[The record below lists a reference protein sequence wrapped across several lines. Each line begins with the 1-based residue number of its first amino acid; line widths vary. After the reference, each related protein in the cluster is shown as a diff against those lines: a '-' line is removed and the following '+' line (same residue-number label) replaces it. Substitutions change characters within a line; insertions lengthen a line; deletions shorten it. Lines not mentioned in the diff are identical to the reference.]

1 MFRNSQNHSVQWYG
15 FSDEVSN
22 RELINDPKLKEVFLP
37 DRKFFVQDRN
47 VKDVDCKAIIN
58 GDGNETIRASNKSAS
73 QPRDILL
80 SPMDY
85 MNLTS
90 NCGKFI
96 TKRGYVMSSL
106 TQTEANFA
114 IAFSLLMYKDV
125 EQAERLLRA
134 IYRPQNVYCIHVDK
148 KTDNDTF
155 RAMKGIANCFD
166 NVFMARIRIDVR
178 WGKFSVL
185 EPDLICMEDLL
196 QRNKKWKYFINLTGQ
211 EFPLR
216 TNYEIVRILMAY
228 NGANDIEGTVKRYVS
243 RGISQAVFVITV
255 FSCSKNFLLLCFR
268 YIVFYVIIC
277 IWKNPHRHEMLEML
291 WPL

>member
-1 MFRNSQNHSVQWYG
+1 MFRNSQNHSVQWYS
-15 FSDEVSN
+15 FSDEVPN

-73 QPRDILL
+73 QPRDILF

-106 TQTEANFA
+106 TQTEANYA

-166 NVFMARIRIDVR
+166 NVFMARTRIDVR
-178 WGKFSVL
+178 
-185 EPDLICMEDLL
+185 
-196 QRNKKWKYFINLTGQ
+196 
-211 EFPLR
+211 
-216 TNYEIVRILMAY
+216 
-228 NGANDIEGTVKRYVS
+228 
-243 RGISQAVFVITV
+243 
-255 FSCSKNFLLLCFR
+255 
-268 YIVFYVIIC
+268 
-277 IWKNPHRHEMLEML
+277 
-291 WPL
+291 